1 MFVTE
6 SSDDKDEVDI
16 AGAVVDLVVI
26 ELGDRF
32 TETVELK
39 LALVTGVVD
48 MEHDVTGAILGEV
61 EVTVAAFSEDVEA
74 KLVVTTE
81 TVGDTKDVA
90 AKATLDMAAW
100 CLAARC
106 LFFSLSEG
114 PRWRG
119 R

>member
-39 LALVTGVVD
+39 LALVTGVVG
-48 MEHDVTGAILGEV
+48 MEHDVTGSMLG
-61 EVTVAAFSEDVEA
+61 
-74 KLVVTTE
+74 
-81 TVGDTKDVA
+81 
-90 AKATLDMAAW
+90 
-100 CLAARC
+100 
-106 LFFSLSEG
+106 
-114 PRWRG
+114 
-119 R
+119 